1 MAASRDD
8 ILRKALTL
16 PERER
21 ADLIGALID
30 SLDADV
36 EEGVEDA
43 WRDELERR
51 AHELESGAVQS
62 IPWGTVKARLARAPR
77 G

>member
-8 ILRKALTL
+8 ILRQALAL
-16 PERER
+16 PEHDR
-21 ADLIGALID
+21 ADLIAALID
-30 SLDADV
+30 SLDAEA

-43 WRDELERR
+43 WRIEIERR
-51 AHELESGAVQS
+51 ARERDSGTVES
-62 IPWGTVKARLARAPR
+62 IPWEVVKARLARATR

>member
-16 PERER
+16 PERDR

-30 SLDADV
+30 SLDAEV
-36 EEGVEDA
+36 EEGEDA
-43 WRDELERR
+43 WRAEIERR
-51 AHELESGAVQS
+51 AKELESGAVKS
-62 IPWGTVKARLARAPR
+62 IPWAVVKSRLTRSA
-77 G
+77 

>member
-1 MAASRDD
+1 MAAWRDD
-8 ILRKALTL
+8 ILRKALAL
-16 PERER
+16 LEQDR

-30 SLDADV
+30 SLDAEV

-51 AHELESGAVQS
+51 AQELETGAVQS
-62 IPWGTVKARLARAPR
+62 TPWEAVKGRLARASR

>member
-8 ILRKALTL
+8 ILRQALAL
-16 PERER
+16 PEHDR

-30 SLDADV
+30 SLDAET
-36 EEGVEDA
+36 EEGVEEA
-43 WRDELERR
+43 WRMEIERR
-51 AHELESGAVQS
+51 ALELDSGAVQS
-62 IPWGTVKARLARAPR
+62 IPWEVVKTRLARARR

>member
-8 ILRKALTL
+8 ILREALTL

-51 AHELESGAVQS
+51 AQELESGAVQS
-62 IPWGTVKARLARAPR
+62 IPWETVKARLARAPR